1 MKPLQ
6 VIWLGLMGGLVAY
19 AFVAVA
25 LVTVGGLDIGGLP
38 PIVVIVTR
46 VLALVIMGL
55 GLWMRRALLAQIP
68 RDLPAGERETRSQTV
83 TLASLALI
91 EGGGILMIT
100 TSMIVGAP
108 AWILIGAGAAVLLM
122 VVARP

>member
-19 AFVAVA
+19 ACVAVA

-108 AWILIGAGAAVLLM
+108 AWILVGAGAAVLLM
-122 VVARP
+122 VMARP

>member
-19 AFVAVA
+19 ACVAVA

-122 VVARP
+122 VMARP

>member
-19 AFVAVA
+19 ACVAVA

-46 VLALVIMGL
+46 VLPLVIMGL

-122 VVARP
+122 VMARP

>member
-6 VIWLGLMGGLVAY
+6 VIWVGLMGGLVAY

>member
-1 MKPLQ
+1 
-6 VIWLGLMGGLVAY
+6 
-19 AFVAVA
+19 
-25 LVTVGGLDIGGLP
+25 
-38 PIVVIVTR
+38 VIVTR

-83 TLASLALI
+83 TLASFTLI

-122 VVARP
+122 VMARP

>member
-6 VIWLGLMGGLVAY
+6 VVWLGLIGGVVAY
-19 AFVAVA
+19 ACVAVVLIA
-25 LVTVGGLDIGGLP
+25 VVGLELGGLP

-46 VLALVIMGL
+46 VLALVLMGL
-55 GLWMRRALLAQIP
+55 GLLARRKWPSLIP
-68 RDLPAGERETRSQTV
+68 HDLPASERESQEQTMAI
-83 TLASLALI
+83 ASLALI

-100 TSMIVGAP
+100 TSMIAGAP

-122 VVARP
+122 VLAKP